1 MWISTECAS
10 GGSDS
15 PVMGIALRM
24 PIRQRQVICGPL
36 PDRAV
41 AVATVPGNDR
51 IDVRLGAGVFL
62 IDAPVAQGVTVSFRD
77 AAGLVVGEHEIP
89 VWSPPPRGLLSR
101 LWLWAMD
108 RGIMP
113 APRGTFTYG
122 AGIGTKEIWRQILR
136 RR

>member
-1 MWISTECAS
+1 
-10 GGSDS
+10 
-15 PVMGIALRM
+15 M
-24 PIRQRQVICGPL
+24 PRNGH
-36 PDRAV
+36 
-41 AVATVPGNDR
+41 
-51 IDVRLGAGVFL
+51 IDVQLGTGVFL
-62 IDAPVAQGVTVSFRD
+62 IKAPLAQEVTLSFKD
-77 AAGLVVGEHEIP
+77 VAGLVVEEYEIP
-89 VWSPPPRGLLSR
+89 IWTPPPRGLLSR

>member
-1 MWISTECAS
+1 MLTACAS

-15 PVMGIALRM
+15 PIMGNSQRM
-24 PIRQRQVICGPL
+24 PIGRQQVICGPL
-36 PDRAV
+36 PDRAA
-41 AVATVPGNDR
+41 AVATVPRNGH
-51 IDVRLGAGVFL
+51 IDVQLGTGVFL
-62 IDAPVAQGVTVSFRD
+62 IKAPLAQEVTLSFKD
-77 AAGLVVGEHEIP
+77 VAGLVVEEYEIP
-89 VWSPPPRGLLSR
+89 IWTPPPRGLLSR

-113 APRGTFTYG
+113 APRATFTYG